1 MNAIPPLSPVQP
13 VAEDLVTTRRLP
25 QAAPSWNAETW
36 TVEAAL
42 STPAAAVTRYDARGE
57 YSEILDL
64 NQTWPAQIPLLD
76 SHRRGS
82 VADRLGSVD
91 NLRVVGGELLGRV
104 TLSRHN
110 PLSQQIAAEIADGH
124 GLGVSIGYITREQHE
139 QANPSTK
146 RREKIATRFELL
158 EASLVTIPADR
169 LAGLRSQ
176 SMTVTPAPVA
186 QQPVTP
192 PAPAPDTTA
201 TPVLERSVAATSPTA
216 IDRAAINS
224 EIRSIARLS
233 GLDQG
238 WIDQQIDAN
247 ASADEARR
255 AAFDAM
261 QTRAAPAAAI
271 RTATIGVGTD
281 YTNPE
286 LRVRHVGEAL
296 YARTNPGHQL
306 SEQARPFAAMA
317 MMDVARECLRMR
329 GIAVTGLSAMSIAE
343 RALHATSDFPLIL
356 GDTVGRTL
364 REAYRAAPSGL
375 KALGRKTTARD
386 FRAKHRLQLSS
397 APKLEEV
404 IEGGTITYGTLNE
417 AQETYRLATF
427 AKIFAISRQA
437 IVNDDLGAFS
447 DLARRFGQAAAATE
461 AGVLVGLLQA
471 DTGNGP
477 TMSDGKALFHADHK
491 NKAGTG
497 AALSVTTLSA
507 ARLALRT
514 QVGLANDLIDVTPRH
529 LLVPP
534 ALETAAEQLMTTLN
548 PTKAEDTNPLAGKL
562 TIAVEPRLTS
572 ATRWYVSADPA
583 SIDGLE
589 YAYLEG
595 EEGVQIT
602 TEAGFDV
609 DGVKVKARLDFGAGF
624 VDWRGWYTNAGA

>member
-1 MNAIPPLSPVQP
+1 MNAITPISPAEP
-13 VAEDLVTTRRLP
+13 IAEDLVETRRLP
-25 QAAPSWNAETW
+25 QAPASWSAEAW
-36 TVEAAL
+36 TVEATL
-42 STPAAAVTRYDARGE
+42 STPGAAVTRYDARGE
-57 YSEILDL
+57 YSEVLDL
-64 NQTWPAQIPLLD
+64 DQTWPAQIPLLD
-76 SHRRGS
+76 SHRRDSIGH
-82 VADRLGSVD
+82 RLGSVD

-110 PLSQQIAAEIADGH
+110 PLSQQVAAEIADGH
-124 GLGVSIGYITREQHE
+124 GLGVSIGYITREQRE

-192 PAPAPDTTA
+192 PAPAPDATA
-201 TPVLERSVAATSPTA
+201 TQVLERSVIATAPA
-216 IDRAAINS
+216 VDRAAING

-238 WIDQQIDAN
+238 WIDQQIDTN

-255 AAFDAM
+255 AAFEAM
-261 QTRAAPAAAI
+261 QTRAAPAAMI
-271 RTATIGVGTD
+271 RTATISVGTD
-281 YTNPE
+281 YTDPE

-306 SEQARPFAAMA
+306 SEQARPFAGLA

-404 IEGGTITYGTLNE
+404 IEGGTFKYGTLNE
-417 AQETYRLATF
+417 AQETYRIGTF
-427 AKIFAISRQA
+427 GKIFAISRQA

-461 AGVLVGLLQA
+461 ADLLAGLLQA

-497 AALSVTTLSA
+497 AVLSLTTLSA

-562 TIAVEPRLTS
+562 AIAVEPRLTS
-572 ATRWYVSADPA
+572 ATRWYVSADTA